1 MGTHLVNPQWS
12 RHQREYPLMV
22 DRQEDEGGNQA
33 FLAQTPQSLEKGAEP
48 SLVSLDD
55 AVILVVG
62 ALLDQQPR

>member
-1 MGTHLVNPQWS
+1 
-12 RHQREYPLMV
+12 MV